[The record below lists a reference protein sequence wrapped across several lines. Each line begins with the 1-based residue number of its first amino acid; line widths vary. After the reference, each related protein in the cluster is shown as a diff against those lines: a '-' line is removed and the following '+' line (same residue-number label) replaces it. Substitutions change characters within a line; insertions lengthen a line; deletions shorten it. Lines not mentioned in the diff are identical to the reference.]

1 MKPIPPFKYSPA
13 LNEQI
18 LQGLTEILGETRFE
32 NLIASLP
39 IEQAPFGLK
48 NLGDALVAAYGGQS
62 AAGILVRAGR
72 VAFSRILTQF
82 SAELGFEDLDFRLLA
97 PRRKM
102 YVALTKLAEW
112 LNRQK
117 AGQFEVR
124 VEQGCWQWRQRTG
137 FEVQGGPKADWVCP
151 FLLGMLQELT
161 YWVSSGHIHLI
172 HEKPNPNGC
181 LLEIEQK
188 PLD

>member
-1 MKPIPPFKYSPA
+1 MKPTPPFKYSLA
-13 LNEQI
+13 LSEQI
-18 LQGLTEILGETRFE
+18 LEGLTEILGETRLE

-39 IEQAPFGLK
+39 VEQAPWGLE
-48 NLGDALVAAYGGQS
+48 NLRDALVAAYGSQS

-72 VAFSRILTQF
+72 AAFSRILIRF
-82 SAELGFEDLDFRLLA
+82 SDELGVEDLDFRLLA

-102 YVALTKLAEW
+102 YTALTKLADW
-112 LNRQK
+112 LNRQG
-117 AGQFEVR
+117 AGEFAVR
-124 VEQGCWQWRQRTG
+124 LEQGYWQWYQRAG
-137 FEVQGGPKADWVCP
+137 NELQGGTTAGLICP

-161 YWVSSGHIHLI
+161 YWVSSGRVHLI
-172 HEKPNPNGC
+172 RDKPSPNGC

>member
-1 MKPIPPFKYSPA
+1 MIPSLTFKYAPA
-13 LNEQI
+13 LNE
-18 LQGLTEILGETRFE
+18 LLLEGLTEILGETRFE

-39 IEQAPFGLK
+39 VEQAPFGLE
-48 NLGDALVAAYGGQS
+48 NLEDALVAAYGRQS
-62 AAGILVRAGR
+62 ATGILVRAGR
-72 VAFSRILTQF
+72 AAFSRILTQF

-102 YVALTKLAEW
+102 YTALTKLAEW
-112 LNRQK
+112 LSRQR
-117 AGQFEVR
+117 AGEFEVQ
-124 VEQGCWQWRQRTG
+124 VEQACWQWRQRTG

-161 YWVSSGHIHLI
+161 YWVSSGRIHLI

-181 LLEIEQK
+181 LVEIEQK

>member
-1 MKPIPPFKYSPA
+1 MKSTPTFKYSPA

-18 LQGLTEILGETRFE
+18 LEGLTEILGETRFE
-32 NLIASLP
+32 NLMASLP
-39 IEQAPFGLK
+39 VEQSPLGLE
-48 NLGDALVAAYGGQS
+48 NLGDALGAAYGSQS

-72 VAFSRILTQF
+72 AAFSRILTQF

-102 YVALTKLAEW
+102 YTALTKLADW
-112 LNRQK
+112 LNRQG
-117 AGQFEVR
+117 AGEFEVR
-124 VEQGCWQWRQRTG
+124 VEQGCWQWRHRTG
-137 FEVQGGPKADWVCP
+137 FEVQGESNVGLVCA

-161 YWVSSGHIHLI
+161 YWVSSGRVHLI
-172 HEKPNPNGC
+172 REKPNPNGC